1 MDIYLKAKSTVE
13 AANVHPSKTHGQR
26 TPRKQT
32 PQPTVKTNGK
42 MPTNTNGEQLASRHQ
57 SVQPIVT
64 AQMNEI
70 SIEEDE
76 EDEEDEYEISHI
88 VLHDDSRD
96 IRFYLV
102 AWKGFPLEEATWLTD
117 LELRD
122 APDVLKAY
130 QRTLAADGM
139 G

>member
-13 AANVHPSKTHGQR
+13 AANVHPSKAHGQR
-26 TPRKQT
+26 TTRKQT
-32 PQPTVKTNGK
+32 TQPTVKTKSK
-42 MPTNTNGEQLASRHQ
+42 MPTKTNGEQIASRHQ

-64 AQMNEI
+64 AQKNEI
-70 SIEEDE
+70 SIEDDE
-76 EDEEDEYEISHI
+76 EDDEVEYEISHI
-88 VLHDDSRD
+88 VLHDDSRET
-96 IRFYLV
+96 RFYLV

-117 LELRD
+117 RELRD